1 MHDFLS
7 IQIEEISGKPP
18 IALFTLT
25 TNIQETQSAL
35 SDGWEAYSRPSTI
48 PLILRLLEAQSSR
61 DPSRPLLSITD
72 DGRVSY
78 IEPKCPECGSKRKKK
93 NGTQPRA
100 LKCFFQ
106 VAMDLKLQK
115 YKCLACGKT
124 YKVELEHIVPRYGHY
139 TRDVKGLA
147 IGYSGG
153 RALSLEESVELT
165 EQVAGV
171 SPSRETVRLW
181 MLREAE
187 RIRAEMSVR
196 KANWSGIYSYDEQHV
211 KIGGE
216 RRYRC
221 LVYDTILHEPVG
233 EMIVPSLDKKTL
245 RRFLRRTLGGK
256 PVRTMVTDGLEVYE
270 SLIKELF
277 PEASHQECVI
287 HAMYNAMGDFREA
300 AGLGR
305 ESNRPLPETL
315 DKLYGEIW
323 DVFLSSDNVT
333 EAEDKFHAIYR
344 SRFDY
349 APKVRHR
356 IELMAE
362 KLPLLTEYLANP
374 DVPMTNNPA
383 EAYFQRTHPSD
394 IKKKFRTMEGLDAQV
409 MCLEAGQVDGVGE
422 SRSPHDVL
430 RQIYGTFAKLLVNV

>member
-7 IQIEEISGKPP
+7 IQVEEISGRPP
-18 IALFTLT
+18 LALFTLT
-25 TNIQETQSAL
+25 TNIQETQSTL
-35 SDGWEAYSRPSTI
+35 SGGWEAYPGPTTI
-48 PLILRLLEAQSSR
+48 PMILRLLEEQSSR
-61 DPSRPLLSITD
+61 DPAHPPLSVAD

-78 IEPKCPECGSKRKKK
+78 IEPKCPECGSSRKKR
-93 NGTQPRA
+93 NGTQPRT
-100 LKCFFQ
+100 LKCFFH
-106 VAMDLKLQK
+106 VALDLRLQK
-115 YKCLACGKT
+115 YKCLACGKA

-171 SPSRETVRLW
+171 HPSRETVRLW
-181 MLREAE
+181 MSREAE
-187 RIRAEMSVR
+187 RVRATMSVR
-196 KANWSGIYSYDEQHV
+196 KADWSGIYSYDEQHV
-211 KIGGE
+211 KISGE

-221 LVYDTILHEPVG
+221 LVYDVILKEPVG
-233 EMIVPSLDKKTL
+233 EMIVPTLDKKTL

-256 PVRTMVTDGLEVYE
+256 PVRTMVTDGLELYE

-277 PEASHQECVI
+277 PEASHQVCVI

-305 ESNRPLPETL
+305 DSSRPLPEAL
-315 DKLYGEIW
+315 EKLYGEIW
-323 DVFLSSDNVT
+323 DVFLGSENVT
-333 EAEDKFHAIYR
+333 EAEEKFHAVYR
-344 SRFDY
+344 SRFDHE
-349 APKVRHR
+349 PKVRHR

-362 KLPLLTEYLANP
+362 KFPLLTEYLVNP
-374 DVPMTNNPA
+374 DVPMTNNPS

-394 IKKKFRTMEGLDAQV
+394 IKKKFRTMEDLDAQV
-409 MCLEAGQVDGVGE
+409 MCLEAGQVDGIGE
-422 SRSPHDVL
+422 SRSPHGVL